1 MICGTS
7 ILRRGTSML
16 FLSPRNPSNHY
27 IPKLSRL
34 EVGKPLLMIKG
45 LSTARSKKIGNCA
58 KVIECARISKR
69 CLSSRVFCFRCIISE
84 SGSQLR
90 TDWMGPLYI
99 FFDNFHQKKK
109 LFIYDYPIFPQ
120 ILKDRN
126 GRELPSV
133 PVFENLRENGKS

>member
-16 FLSPRNPSNHY
+16 FQSPRNPSNHY

-99 FFDNFHQKKK
+99 FFDNFHPKKK
-109 LFIYDYPIFPQ
+109 NCLYMITLFSLRFSKTGTEGSSRPFLF
-120 ILKDRN
+120 LKI
-126 GRELPSV
+126 
-133 PVFENLRENGKS
+133 